1 MAPRPERL
9 LPKRRGKCALKLP
22 VGANLA
28 ANGAD
33 VFAWDVARPAAAV
46 LFPVQVIDRTVFL
59 APRTPASRLSAR
71 GELSDK
77 RASQHRPLAK
87 EGADDLAER
96 RMPYGRQSY
105 VQSST

>member
-9 LPKRRGKCALKLP
+9 MPKRRGKRVLKLL

-33 VFAWDVARPAAAV
+33 VFAWDVARPAASG

-59 APRTPASRLSAR
+59 APRTPARRFSTR
-71 GELSDK
+71 GELSDEG
-77 RASQHRPLAK
+77 ASQHRPLAK
-87 EGADDLAER
+87 EGADDLPER
-96 RMPYGRQSY
+96 RMPQQSY
-105 VQSST
+105 MQSSI